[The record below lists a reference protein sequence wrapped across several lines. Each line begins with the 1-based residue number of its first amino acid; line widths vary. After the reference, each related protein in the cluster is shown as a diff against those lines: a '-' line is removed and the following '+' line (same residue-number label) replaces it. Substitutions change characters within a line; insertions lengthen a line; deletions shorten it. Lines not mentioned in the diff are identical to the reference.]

1 MIADFKE
8 WKIRKLISDAK
19 DQVELEVTTALLS
32 LYLSNA
38 IEVDIVKGDLVFHMS
53 SQREL
58 PLEQI
63 AQ

>member
-53 SQREL
+53 SQLEL